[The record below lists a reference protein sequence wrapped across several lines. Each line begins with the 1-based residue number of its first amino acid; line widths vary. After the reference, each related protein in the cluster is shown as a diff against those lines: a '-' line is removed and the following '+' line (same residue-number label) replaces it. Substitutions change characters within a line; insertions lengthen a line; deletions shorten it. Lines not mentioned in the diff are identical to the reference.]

1 MAFASFR
8 SSELVE
14 LLRPLEDLQRTTNDR
29 LLKLQHSLGTNISKL
44 FPLIGGGLTFTD
56 RRVPAT

>member
-29 LLKLQHSLGTNISKL
+29 LLTLQHSLGTTISKL
-44 FPLIGGGLTFTD
+44 FPLIGGGVDFYG
-56 RRVPAT
+56 